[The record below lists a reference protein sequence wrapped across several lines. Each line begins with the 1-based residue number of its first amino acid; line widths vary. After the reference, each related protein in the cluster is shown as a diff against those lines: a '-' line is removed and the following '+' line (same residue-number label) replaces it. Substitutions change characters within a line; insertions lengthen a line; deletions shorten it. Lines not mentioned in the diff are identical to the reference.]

1 MKVLGILGSPHTKGN
16 TVILLD
22 AVLAGAAGAGAEVE
36 KVELGGLTLE
46 FCQAC
51 GKCYATGDCLH
62 DDDAERVK
70 AKITAADGL
79 VLASPN
85 YVNSVTAQLKTLMDR
100 CSLEIHCAMWKGKY
114 GASVATAGGAGQEAG
129 AEYMN
134 GFMQVCG
141 ATTVGIATA
150 AAASVAALADQD
162 AAVAA
167 AEFLGRDL
175 VAAIREKRVYPEQ
188 QALQAMFMARF
199 KQLVTH
205 MAEKA
210 PFQYEYWEKMG
221 WL

>member
-22 AVLAGAAGAGAEVE
+22 AVLQGAASAGAEIE
-36 KVELGGLTLE
+36 KVELAGLTME

-51 GKCYATGDCLH
+51 GKCYGTGDCLH

-70 AKITAADGL
+70 DKLAAADGL

-100 CSLEIHCAMWKGKY
+100 CSLQIHCAMWKGKY
-114 GASVATAGGAGQEAG
+114 GAAVSTAGGSGQEAV
-129 AEYMN
+129 AEYLN

-141 ATTVGIATA
+141 MTTVGIATA
-150 AAASVAALADQD
+150 GAAGVAALANQD
-162 AAVAA
+162 AAVAE
-167 AEFLGRDL
+167 AERLGRDL
-175 VAAIREKRVYPEQ
+175 VEACREKRVYPEQ
-188 QALQAMFMARF
+188 AALQAEYMARF
-199 KQLVTH
+199 KQLVMH

-210 PFQYEYWEKMG
+210 PFQYEYWEKRG

>member
-114 GASVATAGGAGQEAG
+114 GASVATAGGSGQEAV

-150 AAASVAALADQD
+150 AAAGVAALADQD